1 MRAIRLGLLGILLL
15 QFALL
20 GTGCSCTPVGPGF
33 AIHGE
38 DNTGVDAPVT
48 LTGWVNNGVEVTDY
62 GDVQKRRK
70 VEAGIEWSIAEGP
83 ANGATIDSSGKF
95 VARKPG
101 TYTVQAKMGQ
111 ELATHKI
118 EVAAEPDEDSAEA
131 SGTQYMEAPPEPAD
145 PATLEEIILSGNGM
159 AVHNGGK
166 PFTFTI
172 SKPRRVREIWSY
184 HWNNEKGKLGGT
196 ITLKGAS
203 GETQYK
209 VTRTAPGQGGVSNAY
224 WIADVDFVIQPDTYT
239 FIDSDPASW
248 AQNAESGG
256 KGMGWIK
263 VVKE

>member
-15 QFALL
+15 LALI
-20 GTGCSCTPVGPGF
+20 GAGCSCVPTGPQF
-33 AIHGE
+33 AIQGE
-38 DNTGVDAPVT
+38 NDTGVDAPVT
-48 LTGWVNNGVEVTDY
+48 LTGWVNDGVEATDH
-62 GDVQKRRK
+62 GDVQRRRK
-70 VEAGIEWSIAEGP
+70 VEAGIEWSVAEGP
-83 ANGATIDSSGKF
+83 AGGASVDSSGKF

-111 ELATHKI
+111 ELATHRI
-118 EVAAEPDEDSAEA
+118 VVAEEPDEDSAEA
-131 SGTQYMEAPPEPAD
+131 SGTQYMETPPEPAD

-172 SKPRRVREIWSY
+172 KSARRVREIWSY
-184 HWNNEKGKLGGT
+184 HWNNEKGKAGGT
-196 ITLKGAS
+196 ITIKGTS

-209 VTRTAPGQGGVSNAY
+209 VTRTAPGQGGVPNAY
-224 WIADVDFVIQPDTYT
+224 WIADTDFVIQPGTYT

-248 AQNAESGG
+248 AQNAENDG